1 MSVLFHVPHAS
12 TVIPGDVRDT
22 IVVDDEGLA
31 RELREAT
38 DHHTDGIVGGLD
50 NGTTVRS
57 YVNRYSRLVVDPER
71 FLDVEKEITEA
82 VGRGV
87 VATRTVNGE
96 LFRDDT
102 DEKFAALR
110 QDLIDRFFLPYHHGM
125 DRMVGEMLDAYAT
138 VTILD
143 VHSFPEHAQPYELD
157 GQADRPPLCVGT
169 DSLHTSDT
177 LKQVVTDAAERH
189 SFAYTFDCPFA
200 GTFVPL
206 AHYGDQRVQSLMFE
220 FRRDIFTDELT
231 ATPHAGIARCR
242 AFVQDVVTRLL
253 DA

>member
-12 TVIPGDVRDT
+12 TVIPDDVRAG
-22 IVVDDEGLA
+22 ILVDDDVLV
-31 RELREAT
+31 RELLEAT

-57 YVNRYSRLVVDPER
+57 YVNSYSRLVVDPER

-96 LFRDDT
+96 QFRDDT
-102 DEKFAALR
+102 SPGFSVLR
-110 QDLIDRFFLPYHHGM
+110 QDLIERFFLPYHHGM
-125 DRMVGEMLDAYAT
+125 DRLVDDMLGAYGT

-157 GQADRPPLCVGT
+157 AQADRPPLCVGT
-169 DSLHTSDT
+169 DSLHTPRE
-177 LKQVVTDAAERH
+177 LKNMVTAAADRFG
-189 SFAYTFDCPFA
+189 FAYTFDRPFA

-206 AHYGDQRVQSLMFE
+206 SHYGDARVQSLMFE
-220 FRRDIFTDELT
+220 FRRDIFTDEVT
-231 ATPHAGIARCR
+231 ATPHAGIAKCR
-242 AFVQDVVTRLL
+242 AFVAEVTKRILS
-253 DA
+253 A